1 MLCQSY
7 EACASQILHD
17 TTVYPA
23 GAKTCVKSNAK
34 EQVNPEDLSPGMPP
48 PSPASPPLSTPNF
61 STGTAS
67 LASAP
72 QTSAVSDVHW

>member
-1 MLCQSY
+1 M
-7 EACASQILHD
+7 
-17 TTVYPA
+17 
-23 GAKTCVKSNAK
+23 KSNAK

-48 PSPASPPLSTPNF
+48 PSPASTPLSTPDF

-67 LASAP
+67 VASAP

>member
-1 MLCQSY
+1 MK
-7 EACASQILHD
+7 ID
-17 TTVYPA
+17 
-23 GAKTCVKSNAK
+23 AK

-48 PSPASPPLSTPNF
+48 PSPASTPLSTPDF

-67 LASAP
+67 LASVP

>member
-1 MLCQSY
+1 M
-7 EACASQILHD
+7 
-17 TTVYPA
+17 YPA

-48 PSPASPPLSTPNF
+48 PSTASTPLSTPDF

-67 LASAP
+67 VASAP